1 MNIQIRSKKDWYA
14 GLMFVAWGLFFAL
27 GATRYRMGTAAK
39 MGPGYF
45 PFSLGCLLA
54 VIGTAVLFGSLGGK
68 GPKEQVGRL
77 YWRPLI
83 LLVASIGAFALLLNS
98 FGVVVALTALIGISS
113 FASTELKLKETVLSI
128 AILTFGAIAI
138 FSWGLKL
145 QFPIWPRFLGL

>member
-1 MNIQIRSKKDWYA
+1 MHIQIRDKKNWYA
-14 GLMFVAWGLFFAL
+14 GLMFLAWGLFFAL

-54 VIGTAVLFGSLGGK
+54 VLGVAVLLGSLGRGGK
-68 GPKEQVGRL
+68 EDVGRL
-77 YWRPLI
+77 YWRPLL
-83 LLVASIGAFALLLNS
+83 LLVVSIGAFAALLNT
-98 FGVVVALTALIGISS
+98 FGVVIALTALIGISS
-113 FASTELKLKETVLSI
+113 FASTELKLKETILSI
-128 AILTFGAIAI
+128 VILTFGAIAI